1 MGSPGTIT
9 FAKCDVDK
17 NQQIASSLGVTA
29 LPTFLMLKDGKEAN
43 RVQGANIALLQSE
56 VRKLVSEDGPSTP
69 SGSGE
74 TAVWIGNEIPKPYS
88 DVTGQTDLKQLDL
101 LNSMGNVRVLFD
113 SSKPSQ
119 AALAN
124 SKKGKG
130 NEAGEGG
137 DGKAV
142 QDWVESDTDEQLM
155 LFMSFNSIIKVHTIQ
170 ITSLAPPPGAEEDGD
185 DDDDEVPSRPGV
197 LKIWANH
204 PQILSFDEGEDKE
217 PTQLIELKTADWN
230 LENGTISVPLRFVK
244 FQSVST
250 INILFVEAEKEDAE
264 KVRVDRIRIIGGTGE
279 KKEMGKLEKIGDL
292 SGE

>member
-1 MGSPGTIT
+1 MLLTYVGSS
-9 FAKCDVDK
+9 CR
-17 NQQIASSLGVTA
+17 
-29 LPTFLMLKDGKEAN
+29 LPTFLLFKDGKEVK
-43 RVQGANIALLQSE
+43 RIQGANIAQLQSVARE
-56 VRKLVSEDGPSTP
+56 LVKEAGPSSP

-74 TAVWIGNEIPKPYS
+74 AAVWIGNEIPKPYS

-101 LNSMGNVRVLFD
+101 LNSTGNVRTLFD
-113 SSKPSQ
+113 SSEPRQ
-119 AALAN
+119 ASSAK

-130 NEAGEGG
+130 KEAEEGG

-197 LKIWANH
+197 LKIWVNH
-204 PQILSFDEGEDKE
+204 PQILSFDEGEDQE

-230 LENGTISVPLRFVK
+230 PENGTISVPLRFVK

-250 INILFVEAEKEDAE
+250 INILFMKAEKEDAE